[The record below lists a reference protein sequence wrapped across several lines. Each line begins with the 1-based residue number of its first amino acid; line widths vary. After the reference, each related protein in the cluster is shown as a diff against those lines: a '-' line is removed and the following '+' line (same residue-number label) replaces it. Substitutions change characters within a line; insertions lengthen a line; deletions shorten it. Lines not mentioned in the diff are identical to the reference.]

1 MQGRPWF
8 TLKGMGRPVEE
19 MLSRMVPDPGVLPT
33 VTTSG
38 AHVWGPQGE
47 DWRGHD
53 VGTRGLSEGRCG

>member
-8 TLKGMGRPVEE
+8 TLKGMGRPVA
-19 MLSRMVPDPGVLPT
+19 DPGVLPT

-38 AHVWGPQGE
+38 AHVWGHQGE

-53 VGTRGLSEGRCG
+53 VGTRGLSEERCG